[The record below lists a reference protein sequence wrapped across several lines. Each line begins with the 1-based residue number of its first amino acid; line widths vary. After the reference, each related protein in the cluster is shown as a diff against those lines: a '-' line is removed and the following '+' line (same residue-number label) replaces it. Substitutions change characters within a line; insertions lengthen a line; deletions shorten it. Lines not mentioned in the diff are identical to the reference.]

1 FNESGGW
8 AANVNA
14 NLALSDLGMVNFS
27 LHKETAG
34 FGGVDQ
40 GLSARRLDDYTQY
53 NVAVQ
58 GDIGKLLP
66 AKAKLSAPIY
76 YSRSNERTTPKYN
89 PLDQD
94 ILLKDALDA
103 VQTKHEKDSIRDF
116 AITTKNVES
125 FSISNL
131 KFNVQSKNPMPW
143 DPANFQVSFSFNKQ
157 RNADP
162 TTEYQNTFD
171 YRGSFQY
178 SYSPYVKPL
187 KPFSFIKGKSRTAK
201 YFKDWG
207 INWMFNNL
215 TFLTNMTRYYYEEQ
229 SRSEADVNFRMPVQ
243 VSKNFLWDRQL
254 NLTWNLLQSLS
265 FSFASNTT
273 ARIEETVGAV
283 NKRLFPD
290 KYREWRDT
298 VWSSIKS
305 LGTPWNY
312 NQTFTGTYRAPFNK
326 IPVLDYLTGSLSYS
340 SVYRW
345 DKGATVD
352 GLYLGNSIQNQTVW
366 NADARLN
373 FETLYNKSKY
383 LQAINKRF
391 AKNNS
396 RTPARGNGRQAKDK
410 EKKFERA
417 VTLLPD
423 TSTFIRHNLK
433 TKKVKVSALD
443 GNKVFKL
450 NFKVVDDNS
459 IEVLNR
465 GDNNLKITVR
475 EDRKDSGK
483 SFLKE
488 LGDYS
493 LRFLMMPRSLSFKW
507 RSSHS
512 LNLPQFAP

>member
-1 FNESGGW
+1 
-8 AANVNA
+8 
-14 NLALSDLGMVNFS
+14 
-27 LHKETAG
+27 
-34 FGGVDQ
+34 
-40 GLSARRLDDYTQY
+40 
-53 NVAVQ
+53 
-58 GDIGKLLP
+58 
-66 AKAKLSAPIY
+66 
-76 YSRSNERTTPKYN
+76 
-89 PLDQD
+89 
-94 ILLKDALDA
+94 
-103 VQTKHEKDSIRDF
+103 
-116 AITTKNVES
+116 
-125 FSISNL
+125 
-131 KFNVQSKNPMPW
+131 
-143 DPANFQVSFSFNKQ
+143 
-157 RNADP
+157 
-162 TTEYQNTFD
+162 
-171 YRGSFQY
+171 
-178 SYSPYVKPL
+178 
-187 KPFSFIKGKSRTAK
+187 
-201 YFKDWG
+201 
-207 INWMFNNL
+207 
-215 TFLTNMTRYYYEEQ
+215 
-229 SRSEADVNFRMPVQ
+229 ADVNFRMPVQ

-512 LNLPQFAP
+512 LNLPQFAPNVGDIFGQSGAYGPLSPGLDFAFGFYNEGYVQKAIDRGWLLTGDDMTSPALWNNGKEFNFELTLEPLRGLKVVLTSNLTDNRTRQIQFMYAGMPTTRSGSYTRTHVAIASAMRSFKAENGYQSDAFDKFLQYIPRVAERVTSQYMT

>member
-1 FNESGGW
+1 MWVHAEALVDDPTNLRNGDLSLFVRIGSDVKNNYYEYEIPLELTPPGTYNNYNSADRKRVWPLSNYLDVAFDAFTNLKTERNREKSLGTEGVGYGVLYSKRDPANDHNIVSVLGNPSLSDVRVMLIGVRNRSNSVKDGTIWVNELRVTDFNESGGW

-143 DPANFQVSFSFNKQ
+143 DPGNFQVSFSFNKQ

-229 SRSEADVNFRMPVQ
+229 SR
-243 VSKNFLWDRQL
+243 
-254 NLTWNLLQSLS
+254 
-265 FSFASNTT
+265 
-273 ARIEETVGAV
+273 
-283 NKRLFPD
+283 
-290 KYREWRDT
+290 
-298 VWSSIKS
+298 
-305 LGTPWNY
+305 
-312 NQTFTGTYRAPFNK
+312 
-326 IPVLDYLTGSLSYS
+326 
-340 SVYRW
+340 
-345 DKGATVD
+345 
-352 GLYLGNSIQNQTVW
+352 
-366 NADARLN
+366 
-373 FETLYNKSKY
+373 
-383 LQAINKRF
+383 
-391 AKNNS
+391 
-396 RTPARGNGRQAKDK
+396 
-410 EKKFERA
+410 
-417 VTLLPD
+417 
-423 TSTFIRHNLK
+423 
-433 TKKVKVSALD
+433 
-443 GNKVFKL
+443 
-450 NFKVVDDNS
+450 
-459 IEVLNR
+459 
-465 GDNNLKITVR
+465 
-475 EDRKDSGK
+475 
-483 SFLKE
+483 
-488 LGDYS
+488 
-493 LRFLMMPRSLSFKW
+493 
-507 RSSHS
+507 
-512 LNLPQFAP
+512 